1 MIAAFSPKLLGRNS
15 WKNLICPQGRKHK
28 ELSLLSSSNKGLVL
42 NNSTAMNNT
51 TGNTTSSSEFYK
63 TLTLTLYFLT
73 FFVGLIGNLLV
84 VVIIVRRKKK
94 KSMNDFFVVNLSV
107 SDLFLIIFCLPALIY
122 VQLIGYVGSRFYCK
136 FVWPMVTVSYCSS
149 IFTITSMACYRCKV
163 LLHPLELPPS
173 KKYVLLWISTIWLLS
188 FTTALPLI
196 IVSEFRED
204 FHGSTC
210 FENWPSPNFKRGYTV
225 ALFIL
230 QYLWPLITIAVAY
243 VRIGIDLSRTK
254 VRRASVSSRGDVSD
268 RGAKEDNI
276 RIIKILA
283 AIVVLFAI
291 CMLPVHLAWMYLD
304 FGGEREAE
312 IARVI
317 FKFSD
322 ILAILHSC
330 LNAVIYGALTK
341 HLRYG
346 FTSCFFR
353 WLTYLGLRKN
363 RITRPAER
371 QQTYE
376 CTPEEL
382 ITFETSG
389 KTG

>member
-1 MIAAFSPKLLGRNS
+1 MNHTAG
-15 WKNLICPQGRKHK
+15 
-28 ELSLLSSSNKGLVL
+28 SSK
-42 NNSTAMNNT
+42 
-51 TGNTTSSSEFYK
+51 SSSESHK
-63 TLTLTLYFLT
+63 TLTLVLYFLT

-94 KSMNDFFVVNLSV
+94 KSMNDFFVMNLSV
-107 SDLFLIIFCLPALIY
+107 SDLCLIIFCLPALIY

-136 FVWPMVTVSYCSS
+136 FVWPMMTVSYCSS

-173 KKYVLLWISTIWLLS
+173 KKYVLLWISTIWMLS
-188 FTTALPLI
+188 FATALPLI

-204 FHGSTC
+204 FQGSTC
-210 FENWPSPNFKRGYTV
+210 SENWPSPNFKRGYTV
-225 ALFIL
+225 SLFIL

-243 VRIGIDLSRTK
+243 LRIGIDLSRTK

-276 RIIKILA
+276 RIVKILA
-283 AIVVLFAI
+283 TIVVLFAI

-304 FGGEREAE
+304 FGGEREEE

-317 FKFSD
+317 FRFSD
-322 ILAILHSC
+322 SLAILHSC

-353 WLTYLGLRKN
+353 FLTYLGLRKN
-363 RITRPAER
+363 RAPRAEAAN
-371 QQTYE
+371 
-376 CTPEEL
+376 L
-382 ITFETSG
+382 
-389 KTG
+389 